1 MWQDE
6 FISKRDGDFVCWDQ
20 NGEFIATAYTLIQA
34 RLLLTEYVN
43 IHYKDNT
50 MQDLYN
56 NLLALSNNDDTP
68 FYHSDQTK
76 HDSIYRIFAYHFT
89 DKDSWLLE
97 DALESRGIMFE
108 INRSGEMLRIAS
120 RPMQKFFNKGEVDF
134 IEYSEAETVMDK
146 ADGSLISSYLDKDGT
161 LCLKSKASL
170 HSDHCVA
177 AMDFLARP
185 INQMLN
191 TFLNEMEDE
200 GYTVNM
206 EWVSPHPDFR
216 IVIYYAQADLII
228 LNARHR
234 ETGEYYDQRLLK
246 TRMTK
251 RVVDLY
257 PDTSIINHLEDRQ
270 GVEGYVVIDTNN
282 NWYKLKTAWY
292 LERHRAKDFVNRPVE
307 FVKLVLKEEADDVF
321 ALVEDQPELHD
332 EMVLLQHQVTKTAN
346 TIVNTVTKYWE
357 ENNEL
362 NRKDYAIKGQS
373 ELHGFEFPLAMQ
385 YYSNGSEPN
394 WTEFLLNVVK
404 KINWGIDLEEKEEV

>member
-1 MWQDE
+1 M
-6 FISKRDGDFVCWDQ
+6 
-20 NGEFIATAYTLIQA
+20 
-34 RLLLTEYVN
+34 
-43 IHYKDNT
+43 H
-50 MQDLYN
+50 DLYK

-68 FYHSDQTK
+68 FYHSDQTN
-76 HDSIYRIFAYHFT
+76 HDSIYRIFSYHFT

-108 INRSGEMLRIAS
+108 INRKGEMLRIAS
-120 RPMQKFFNKGEVDF
+120 RPMQKFFNKGEVNF
-134 IEYSEAETVMDK
+134 IEYSEPALVMDK

-185 INQMLN
+185 LNQMLN

-216 IVIYYAQADLII
+216 IVIYYSQPDLII
-228 LNARHR
+228 LNARLR

-246 TRMTK
+246 TRMNK

-257 PDTSIINHLEDRQ
+257 PDTSIINHLEDSQ
-270 GVEGYVVIDTNN
+270 GIEGYVVIDTNN

-292 LERHRAKDFVNRPVE
+292 LERHRAKDFINNPNA
-307 FVKLVLKEEADDVF
+307 FVDLCLKEEADDVF
-321 ALVEDQPELHD
+321 ELVADQPELHD
-332 EMVLLQHQVTKTAN
+332 EMVLMQHQVNKVAN
-346 TIVNTVTKYWE
+346 SMINNVTVYWE
-357 ENNEL
+357 ENKDL
-362 NRKDYAIKGQS
+362 NRKDFAIKGQS
-373 ELHGFEFPLAMQ
+373 DLFGFEFPLAMQ
-385 YYSNGSEPN
+385 YYTKGEEPN
-394 WTEFLLNVVK
+394 WKDFFLRVSK
-404 KINWGIDLEEKEEV
+404 KINWGIDLDEKEEV

>member
-1 MWQDE
+1 
-6 FISKRDGDFVCWDQ
+6 
-20 NGEFIATAYTLIQA
+20 
-34 RLLLTEYVN
+34 
-43 IHYKDNT
+43 
-50 MQDLYN
+50 
-56 NLLALSNNDDTP
+56 
-68 FYHSDQTK
+68 
-76 HDSIYRIFAYHFT
+76 
-89 DKDSWLLE
+89 
-97 DALESRGIMFE
+97 
-108 INRSGEMLRIAS
+108 
-120 RPMQKFFNKGEVDF
+120 
-134 IEYSEAETVMDK
+134 
-146 ADGSLISSYLDKDGT
+146 
-161 LCLKSKASL
+161 
-170 HSDHCVA
+170 
-177 AMDFLARP
+177 
-185 INQMLN
+185 
-191 TFLNEMEDE
+191 
-200 GYTVNM
+200 M
-206 EWVSPHPDFR
+206 EWVSPHPNFR